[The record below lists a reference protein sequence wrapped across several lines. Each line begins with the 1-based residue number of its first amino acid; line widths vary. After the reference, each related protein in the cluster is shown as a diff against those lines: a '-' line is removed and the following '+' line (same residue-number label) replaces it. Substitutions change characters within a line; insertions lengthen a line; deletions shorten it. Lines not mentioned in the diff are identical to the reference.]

1 MNFTLVSLGL
11 ALAKPLVSFLA
22 ERGRRG
28 AATAADNSPLFTLVH
43 AIRGRRRYRS
53 GLLRDS
59 SFAESFRTKLLGI
72 AGMKAVTVNPVTG
85 SALLEYTLDDN
96 VVTELFQEM
105 NQISAAAGK
114 ETFFEKAAQACS
126 GDTGNNRNNGNGPGR
141 EVSCRGACASG
152 GGYPGDTGIREIFFA
167 SLAGISRSISAR
179 TGGSLDLNS
188 LLGLILAGRG
198 IYKIVKHGQLPSG
211 PQLLWWGYNLFKS
224 RGRYVSAVS

>member
-28 AATAADNSPLFTLVH
+28 AAAAAGNSPLFTLVH

-53 GLLRDS
+53 ELLRDS
-59 SFAESFRTKLLGI
+59 AFAESFRRKLLGI
-72 AGMKAVTVNPVTG
+72 SGMKAVTVNPVTG
-85 SALLEYTLDDN
+85 SALLEYTLDDS
-96 VVTELFQEM
+96 VITELFQEM
-105 NQISAAAGK
+105 NQVSAAAG
-114 ETFFEKAAQACS
+114 EESFFARAAQACGGDPGNS
-126 GDTGNNRNNGNGPGR
+126 GSGRGR
-141 EVSCRGACASG
+141 EISRRGSFASG

-167 SLAGISRSISAR
+167 SLAGVSRSISAR

-188 LLGLILAGRG
+188 LLGLLLAGRG
-198 IYKIVKHGQLPSG
+198 LYKIVKHGQLPSG

-224 RGRYVSAVS
+224 RGRYVRAVS